1 MLNMILV
8 IKCFHLSPVM
18 TRSNWPHYFV
28 VFDFH
33 IKFWST
39 ERTDQREM
47 KDPMCS
53 PQNSISHNCGEK
65 NISSRYRSKNRWV
78 GLKLLFCLVYLF
90 LCVFMDECMCMY
102 MCLIL
107 WDCMCV
113 NVRGKLTEVNPFFH
127 PCRLQEPNSGYHA
140 GTKHLYPLS
149 LCTSPVN
156 RFLYLGFL
164 LLG

>member
-1 MLNMILV
+1 MRIQLFHIFYKFYENHDLLASGIILNIHSTLTWYSLYITVTMLNMILV

-65 NISSRYRSKNRWV
+65 NISSRYRSKNR
-78 GLKLLFCLVYLF
+78 
-90 LCVFMDECMCMY
+90 
-102 MCLIL
+102 
-107 WDCMCV
+107 
-113 NVRGKLTEVNPFFH
+113 
-127 PCRLQEPNSGYHA
+127 
-140 GTKHLYPLS
+140 
-149 LCTSPVN
+149 
-156 RFLYLGFL
+156 
-164 LLG
+164 